1 MPRSRKHVLL
11 AALILIATLGDL
23 VYQRSSPDS
32 LTRAHTYALDVL
44 RDVPHP
50 ARSNRQLLTFT
61 SRSQDSGCPVI
72 ELDAI
77 YFTDVTREQ
86 VADFYT
92 HYLMKSPWVLTSLP
106 TPFYSDYIRLESRG
120 TVQPTLFEHILGSF
134 YDQATRKDKLRLR
147 ISIATDFTF
156 HAIILNGVPPGE
168 KTAYMVEILY
178 IPSMPAYQRCMQA
191 FRANID
197 D

>member
-1 MPRSRKHVLL
+1 VLL
-11 AALILIATLGDL
+11 AALILIATLGD
-23 VYQRSSPDS
+23 VAYQRSSPDT
-32 LTRAHTYALDVL
+32 LMQAHTYVLDVL

-61 SRSQDSGCPVI
+61 SASGDSGCPVI

-77 YFTDVTREQ
+77 YFTDVSREQ

-92 HYLMKSPWVLTSLP
+92 RYLIASPWVLTSLP
-106 TPFYSDYIRLESRG
+106 KPSDIDYITLESRG
-120 TVQPTLFEHILGSF
+120 ALQPTRFEHMLGSF
-134 YDQATRKDKLRLR
+134 YDRTTREDKLRLR

-156 HAIILNGVPPGE
+156 HAVILNGVPPGE
-168 KTAYMVEILY
+168 KTAYMVEIFY

-191 FRANID
+191 FRATID